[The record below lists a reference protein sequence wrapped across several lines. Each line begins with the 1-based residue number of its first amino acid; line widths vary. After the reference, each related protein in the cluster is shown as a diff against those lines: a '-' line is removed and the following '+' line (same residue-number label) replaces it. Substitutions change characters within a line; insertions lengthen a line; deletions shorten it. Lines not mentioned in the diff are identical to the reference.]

1 MPKSLHVRHNIRVL
15 CFFLVLSGAQAN
27 LGVKAQTLTFQSAT
41 APAPIIYSPFT
52 ATSGTGTLT
61 ASLTGY
67 KKVPINYFFSCFTP
81 LTSRYVTLNGV
92 HIPYHV
98 YKTGVSPAAEIL
110 PWSYSLT
117 YNDVLSG
124 TFTNNGTQPQP
135 FDIVPELG
143 HWAQAGTYTGS
154 LKFEMDQG
162 VPGDNNLKGS
172 KTITVSLTYP
182 IITDISLLMN
192 DASFEAAST
201 AQTLDFGELKPDL
214 EKSLYIVIRANKNW
228 SLNLSVPSKG
238 TMQQAGVDTTIPYSI
253 YFNSSLVNI
262 SSGTAALISNAPW
275 TSSGQVS
282 YPMKVVIGKFDFAEP
297 GIYKDSF
304 SLTITAN

>member
-1 MPKSLHVRHNIRVL
+1 MRSNRRFLIGVF
-15 CFFLVLSGAQAN
+15 FFLVLLNGTRAS
-27 LGVKAQTLTFQSAT
+27 LGVTAQTLTFQSAT
-41 APAPIIYSPFT
+41 APASIVYSPFS
-52 ATSGTGTLT
+52 ATSGTGTLV
-61 ASLTGY
+61 AALTRY
-67 KKVPINYFFSCFTP
+67 KNKPINYFFSCYTP

-92 HIPYHV
+92 NIPYHV

-117 YNDVLSG
+117 YDDVLYG
-124 TFTNNGTQPQP
+124 TFTANGTQYKS

-143 HWAQAGTYTGS
+143 YWAQAGTYTGS
-154 LKFEMDQG
+154 LKFELDQG
-162 VPGDNNLKGS
+162 VPGDDNLKGS

-182 IITDISLLMN
+182 IIADISLLLS
-192 DASFEAAST
+192 DTSFDAAST
-201 AQTLDFGELKPDL
+201 SQTLDFGELKPDL
-214 EKSLYIVIRANKNW
+214 EKSLYIVVRANKNW

-253 YFNSSLVNI
+253 YFNSRLVNI
-262 SSGTAALISNAPW
+262 SSGTAMLISNAPW
-275 TSSGQVS
+275 TSAGQAS
-282 YPMKVVIGKFDFAEP
+282 YPLKVVIGKFDFVEP